1 MVYQLHADTGSM
13 PRATL
18 DVYTRR
24 LQYSLVDSSKLCSSG
39 FGFVFSSSM
48 FFD

>member
-1 MVYQLHADTGSM
+1 MVYQLHVDTGST

-18 DVYTRR
+18 DVYTGR
-24 LQYSLVDSSKLCSSG
+24 LQYSLVDSSELCGSG